1 METIEIKAGEDVKL
15 NVKISSDANAGSN
28 VSLNDKV
35 IKKSITNNF
44 SLDLGEIEQ
53 IDDGTLSVVSNFF
66 VLGGN
71 IDAIIETTHVINTLS
86 SDTSAIEITSEK
98 VKISPVLFMAYIV
111 VKFKKI

>member
-1 METIEIKAGEDVKL
+1 METIEIIAGEHVKL

-35 IKKSITNNF
+35 VKKSITNNF
-44 SLDLGEIEQ
+44 NVDLGEIEQ
-53 IDDGTLSVVSNFF
+53 IDDNTLSVVSNFF

-71 IDAIIETTHVINTLS
+71 IDAIIATTHVINTIS
-86 SDTSAIEITSEK
+86 SETSAVEITSEK

-111 VKFKKI
+111 VKFKKV

>member
-1 METIEIKAGEDVKL
+1 METIEIKAGEEVKL

-53 IDDGTLSVVSNFF
+53 LDEGILSVVSNFF

-71 IDAIIETTHVINTLS
+71 IDAIIETTHVVNTLS
-86 SDTSAIEITSEK
+86 SDTTTIEITSEK

-111 VKFKKI
+111 IKLKRI

>member
-1 METIEIKAGEDVKL
+1 METIEIIAGEHVKL

-35 IKKSITNNF
+35 VKKSITNNF
-44 SLDLGEIEQ
+44 NVDLGEIEQ
-53 IDDGTLSVVSNFF
+53 IDDNTLSVVSNFF

-71 IDAIIETTHVINTLS
+71 IDAIIATTHVINTIS
-86 SDTSAIEITSEK
+86 SERSTVEITSEK

-111 VKFKKI
+111 VKFKKV